1 MGKLWGL
8 TRGKDLDEK
17 RKDSK
22 KARKRLIFQIFYNL
36 RCCQAVSVAV
46 TSGRIIWVRD

>member
-22 KARKRLIFQIFYNL
+22 KARKRKE
-36 RCCQAVSVAV
+36 
-46 TSGRIIWVRD
+46 GGKK

>member
-1 MGKLWGL
+1 MKEFMDLTDGKTLGL

-22 KARKRLIFQIFYNL
+22 KARKRLIFQIF
-36 RCCQAVSVAV
+36 
-46 TSGRIIWVRD
+46 

>member
-1 MGKLWGL
+1 MFENLPLDKGWKSSWIYQMGKLWGL

-22 KARKRLIFQIFYNL
+22 KARKRLIFQIF
-36 RCCQAVSVAV
+36 
-46 TSGRIIWVRD
+46 